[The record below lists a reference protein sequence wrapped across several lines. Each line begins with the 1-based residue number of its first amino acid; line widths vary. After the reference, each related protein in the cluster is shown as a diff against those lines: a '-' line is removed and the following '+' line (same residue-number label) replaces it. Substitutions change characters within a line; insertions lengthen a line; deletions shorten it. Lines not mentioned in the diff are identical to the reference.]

1 MTKSVLVVVAH
12 ADDEVLGC
20 GGTIAKHVAKGDTV
34 CAVFLADGVTSR
46 PDASD
51 KELAERN
58 LAAKKAH
65 SILGIKQ
72 SFMLGLPDNRMD
84 TVPLIDIVQ
93 KLECIIHELQPHIV
107 YTHHY
112 GDLNI
117 DHRITHKAV
126 MTACRPIPDL
136 SVKEIY
142 TFEVLSSTE
151 WNSPGLNSFTP
162 SVFVDITDYL
172 DVKVQALSAYKLE
185 MRDPPHSRSLE
196 NCRRLAM
203 FRGNSIGVIAAEAM
217 MVIRVIL

>member
-1 MTKSVLVVVAH
+1 VVVAH